1 MVEFMTIILAIISIL
16 TFAYLVK
23 YLSNQDSLH
32 KLPHGTMGWPFIG
45 ETLDFLKPH
54 RSNSLGSFLQ
64 ERCSR

>member
-1 MVEFMTIILAIISIL
+1 MVEFMAIILAIISIL
-16 TFAYLVK
+16 AFAYLVK
-23 YLSNQDSLH
+23 YLSNKGSLH
-32 KLPHGTMGWPFIG
+32 NLPHGTMGWPFIG